1 MVQVFEAVV
10 DALVLR
16 FGYPYRGGDGSA
28 VFSCGLRSA
37 IVSFVGGGC
46 VSVSFM
52 RMVVSVDGGG
62 MSCDI
67 IDVRF
72 FDLCDPL
79 SVDSICECVRL
90 LFVG

>member
-1 MVQVFEAVV
+1 MFEVVV

-16 FGYPYRGGDGSA
+16 FGYPYRSWDGSA
-28 VFSCGLRSA
+28 VFSCGLRSV

-52 RMVVSVDGGG
+52 HMVENVDNSMG
-62 MSCDI
+62 CDI
-67 IDVRF
+67 TDVMF

-79 SVDSICECVRL
+79 SVDSICGCVGL